1 MERRAGGLRYEVLEP
16 ITGELMSRTAL
27 ITGGTGGLG
36 VAVAT
41 RFADAGWRVVAPGT
55 SQESLDRLPAHARIH
70 PMRADLLDPESAREV
85 AAVAADDP
93 AAPLGAVVNLVGGF
107 AMGGRVHETDIA
119 EFERQLHLNLRPTY
133 LTCHAAI
140 GHLIDAAGGAIV
152 CVSSRAALR
161 PFPGAAGYVTSK
173 AAVLALVDAMAVEY
187 ADDGIR
193 VNAVLP
199 STIDTPANRSSMPKA
214 DHSKWVQPAEIADVI
229 HFLCAPES
237 GVVSGA
243 HVPVYGRA

>member
-1 MERRAGGLRYEVLEP
+1 
-16 ITGELMSRTAL
+16 MSRTAL

-55 SQESLDRLPAHARIH
+55 SQESLDRLPAHERIH
-70 PMRADLLDPESAREV
+70 PMRADLFDPKSARGV
-85 AAVAADDP
+85 AAVAADDT

-107 AMGGRVHETDIA
+107 AMGGRVHEADIA
-119 EFERQLHLNLRPTY
+119 QFEQQLHVNLRPTY

-140 GHLIDAAGGAIV
+140 GHLIDAGGGAVV
-152 CVSSRAALR
+152 CVSSRAALH

-199 STIDTPANRSSMPKA
+199 STIDTPANRASMPKA
-214 DHSKWVQPAEIADVI
+214 DHSKWVKPAEIADVI
-229 HFLCAPES
+229 HFLCSPES